1 MCYGYQTWSEES
13 LMQVCDDDDDDDF
26 HGGQR
31 SSEDKC
37 DEICAMAEFSQ
48 KNHSCKFKMIM
59 TFMEVKGQKGSN
71 IVSIVSSI

>member
-1 MCYGYQTWSEES
+1 
-13 LMQVCDDDDDDDF
+13 MQVYDNDDF

-31 SSEDKC
+31 SSEVKC
-37 DEICAMAEFSQ
+37 GKICTMAKFSQ